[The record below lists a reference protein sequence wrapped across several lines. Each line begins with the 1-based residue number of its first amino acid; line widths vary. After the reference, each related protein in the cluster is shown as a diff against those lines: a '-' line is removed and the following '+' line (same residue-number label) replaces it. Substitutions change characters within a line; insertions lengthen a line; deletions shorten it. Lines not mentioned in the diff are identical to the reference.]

1 MQLERGR
8 HLNYSDGSPSSGSC
22 DTSQNLHI
30 GFVRG
35 AGPGEIRDSGL
46 LGVSLSGGCCN
57 AHPRPQSRN
66 AHPTVTVAV
75 IRVLQWTQL

>member
-35 AGPGEIRDSGL
+35 AGPGEIRDSEL

-57 AHPRPQSRN
+57 AHP
-66 AHPTVTVAV
+66 TVTVAA